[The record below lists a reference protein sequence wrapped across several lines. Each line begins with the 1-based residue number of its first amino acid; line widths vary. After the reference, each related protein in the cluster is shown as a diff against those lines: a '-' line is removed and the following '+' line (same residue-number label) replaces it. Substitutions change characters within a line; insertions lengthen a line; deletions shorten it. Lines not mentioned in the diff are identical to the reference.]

1 MHQEQQQQNIMQQTE
16 QNQQTN
22 AQQQQF
28 SYKNNHNVNNMTQNE
43 TNKQAETLKNKEQPL
58 EMDQRINLV
67 QSIKQLDMEELT
79 MLGMLMGSKEYR
91 ELENDGVNN
100 EGESLKHDDQNGTL
114 IELNVNELSIIKIQY
129 LQKFVDNQRQNQQL
143 KT

>member
-1 MHQEQQQQNIMQQTE
+1 
-16 QNQQTN
+16 
-22 AQQQQF
+22 
-28 SYKNNHNVNNMTQNE
+28 
-43 TNKQAETLKNKEQPL
+43 
-58 EMDQRINLV
+58 MDQRINLV

-129 LQKFVDNQRQNQQL
+129 LQKFVDNQRQN
-143 KT
+143 